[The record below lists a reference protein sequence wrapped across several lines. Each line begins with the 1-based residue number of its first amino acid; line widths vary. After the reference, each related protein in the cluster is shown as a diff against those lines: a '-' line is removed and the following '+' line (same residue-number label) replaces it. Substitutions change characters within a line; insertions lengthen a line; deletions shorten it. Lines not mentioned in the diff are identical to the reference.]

1 MDPNL
6 DKTLLAFLLALYQL
20 DSELTDDEL
29 YALDELGEALDD
41 DWVGEEVSLIADLE
55 NIAAANPRLNQ
66 LYQEALT
73 KLAPLNQAQLYQALP
88 SPDRVEELLGVSST
102 SRGYVPQGKPAQQTD
117 EVVNLSRMVMSRDR
131 PEKDVKKIAEL
142 GRYWEIPPVPMF

>member
-1 MDPNL
+1 MDANL

-20 DSELTDDEL
+20 EPKLTDDEL

-41 DWVGEEVSLIADLE
+41 EWVGEELNFIADIE
-55 NIAAANPRLNQ
+55 AIAAANPTLNQ

-73 KLAPLNQAQLYQALP
+73 KLAPLNPDQLYQALP
-88 SPDRVEELLGVSST
+88 SPDRVEELLGVSGT
-102 SRGYVPQGKPAQQTD
+102 SKGYVPEGKATQQTN
-117 EVVNLSRMVMSRDR
+117 EVVNLSRMVMRRDR